1 MKKRWILIAVIIIAL
16 LIVATIFIIPVVK
29 DTKPDTA
36 KIEEPIKEPIE
47 NSDTDKPSNRPTIT
61 PDAPVDVPKEVQ
73 EVINNNQ
80 DEIYQDN
87 ANLLASGYPSE
98 LIPLYAATT
107 VAESQLITTASGKPG
122 WLTSFVSEKSV
133 EELAVF
139 YRSLLSGLA
148 NYSEE
153 AISESINFKATSGAY
168 SLDLNLSPN
177 IQEKTDLPGQSA
189 ASIYIEQVQ

>member
-1 MKKRWILIAVIIIAL
+1 MKKRWIAIAVIIIAL
-16 LIVATIFIIPVVK
+16 LIVATIFIIPLVK
-29 DTKPDTA
+29 DTQPIPA
-36 KIEEPIKEPIE
+36 KVEDPIKEPIE
-47 NSDTDKPSNRPTIT
+47 NTDKVEPSNVPTTT
-61 PDAPVDVPKEVQ
+61 PTAPIEVPEEVQ
-73 EVINNNQ
+73 KVINNNQ
-80 DEIYQDN
+80 AEIYQDN
-87 ANLLASGYPSE
+87 AKLLATGYPSE

-107 VAESQLITTASGKPG
+107 VAESQLITTANGNPG

-133 EELAVF
+133 EELAIF
-139 YRSLLSGLA
+139 YRSLLSGLT

-153 AISESINFKATSGAY
+153 AISESIVFKATSGAY

>member
-1 MKKRWILIAVIIIAL
+1 MKKRWIAIAVIIIAL
-16 LIVATIFIIPVVK
+16 LIVATIFIIPLVK
-29 DTKPDTA
+29 DTKPNPA
-36 KIEEPIKEPIE
+36 KVEDPIKEPIE
-47 NSDTDKPSNRPTIT
+47 NTDKVEPSNVPTTT
-61 PDAPVDVPKEVQ
+61 PTAPIEVPEEVQ

-80 DEIYQDN
+80 AEIYQDN
-87 ANLLASGYPSE
+87 AKLLATGYPSE

-107 VAESQLITTASGKPG
+107 VAESQLITTANGNPG

-133 EELAVF
+133 AELAIF
-139 YRSLLSGLA
+139 YRSLLSGLT

-153 AISESINFKATSGAY
+153 AISESIVFKATSGAY

>member
-1 MKKRWILIAVIIIAL
+1 MKKRWIAIAVIIIAL
-16 LIVATIFIIPVVK
+16 LIVATIFITPLVK
-29 DTKPDTA
+29 DTKPNPA
-36 KIEEPIKEPIE
+36 KVEDPIKEPIE
-47 NSDTDKPSNRPTIT
+47 NTDKVEPSNVPTTT
-61 PDAPVDVPKEVQ
+61 PTAPIEVPEEVQ
-73 EVINNNQ
+73 KVINNNQ
-80 DEIYQDN
+80 AEIYQDN
-87 ANLLASGYPSE
+87 AKLLATGYPSE

-107 VAESQLITTASGKPG
+107 VAESQLITTANGNPG

-133 EELAVF
+133 EELAIF
-139 YRSLLSGLA
+139 YRSLLSGLT

-153 AISESINFKATSGAY
+153 AISESIVFKATSGAY

>member
-1 MKKRWILIAVIIIAL
+1 MKKRWIAIAVIIIAL
-16 LIVATIFIIPVVK
+16 LIVATIFIIPLVK
-29 DTKPDTA
+29 DTKPNPA
-36 KIEEPIKEPIE
+36 KVEDPIKEPIE
-47 NSDTDKPSNRPTIT
+47 NTDKVEPSNVPTTT
-61 PDAPVDVPKEVQ
+61 PTAPIEVPEEVQ

-80 DEIYQDN
+80 AEIYQDN
-87 ANLLASGYPSE
+87 AKLLATGYPSE

-107 VAESQLITTASGKPG
+107 VAESQLITTANGNPG

-133 EELAVF
+133 EELAIF
-139 YRSLLSGLA
+139 YRSLLSGLT

-153 AISESINFKATSGAY
+153 AISESIVFKATSGAY